1 MHLAFLDQKVVL
13 ARALLLA
20 EEVRMKIN
28 KKAVM
33 ALLIISVSFSVYTPA
48 MAAQLSAPPMPSP
61 QELAQMQKMLAS
73 ATSSERKEMEKEL
86 AQMKVLL
93 KEKLGEAVA
102 LSNEIQVQQ
111 RAGLPAVIV
120 DQTIGSL
127 LDVLRVIVGLFAAIF
142 NGYGWVF
149 GLPLFM
155 AISRSL
161 TKDIKQGT
169 LQEGI
174 KKSFNLYDYPS
185 YSLPY
190 LSSGK
195 LSPNILN
202 ISLAHTERQKE
213 AIAALK
219 EPGKLSAIQ
228 KGLRGALFML
238 DRIGTYAKVPPKF
251 VATVLIFAFIAFT
264 SAISAVLYIP
274 GTLFAQLYNALTY
287 LRKKV
292 AVEPSDPEIELI
304 GS

>member
-1 MHLAFLDQKVVL
+1 
-13 ARALLLA
+13 
-20 EEVRMKIN
+20 MKIN

-33 ALLIISVSFSVYTPA
+33 AILILSVSFSVYTPA
-48 MAAQLSAPPMPSP
+48 MAAQLSAPPIPSP
-61 QELAQMQKMLAS
+61 QELTQMQKMLAS
-73 ATSSERKEMEKEL
+73 ATPSERKEMEKEL
-86 AQMKVLL
+86 EQMKVLL
-93 KEKLGEAVA
+93 KEKLGQAVA
-102 LSNEIQVQQ
+102 LTNEIQVQQ

-120 DQTIGSL
+120 DQTIGKL
-127 LDVLRVIVGLFAAIF
+127 LDTLRVIIGVFAIIF
-142 NGYGWVF
+142 NVYSRIF
-149 GLPLFM
+149 ALPLF
-155 AISRSL
+155 ATISRSL

-169 LQEGI
+169 PQEGI
-174 KKSFNLYDYPS
+174 KKSFNLYDYPF

-195 LSPNILN
+195 VSPNILN

-213 AIAALK
+213 TIAALK

-251 VATVLIFAFIAFT
+251 VATVLIFALITLT

-274 GTLFAQLYNALTY
+274 GTLFTQLYNALTY
-287 LRKKV
+287 VREKI
-292 AVEPSDPEIELI
+292 AVEPSEPEIELI